1 MTVSETVQ
9 RTEVD
14 RRRAVPVDALPERVK
29 AAILAREEES
39 ERLIG
44 WVQLLIVVTLGTLY
58 ILAPRPTDI
67 PDGAV
72 QPVPWVLGVYL
83 VVAVIRLWLAYRRF
97 APSWFLAGTI
107 VVDMSLLI
115 GLIWSIH
122 IQYQQPPSFYLK
134 APTLLYVFIFIS
146 LRALRFDY
154 RFVLTA
160 GVTAMLCWL
169 ALPSSALAQSFVL
182 SYEEPAPEAAGA
194 AELVIQSGVFDAVV
208 EDLEALFALPH
219 LEAAPDEVPWT
230 GLGKTLPQLT
240 H

>member
-14 RRRAVPVDALPERVK
+14 RRRAVHLDALPGRVK

-72 QPVPWVLGVYL
+72 AAGALGAGGL
-83 VVAVIRLWLAYRRF
+83 FRLCGHQAAQAYPALR
-97 APSWFLAGTI
+97 PSGFLAGTI

-146 LRALRFDY
+146 LRACAS
-154 RFVLTA
+154 TIA
-160 GVTAMLCWL
+160 SC
-169 ALPSSALAQSFVL
+169 
-182 SYEEPAPEAAGA
+182 
-194 AELVIQSGVFDAVV
+194 
-208 EDLEALFALPH
+208 
-219 LEAAPDEVPWT
+219 
-230 GLGKTLPQLT
+230 
-240 H
+240 